1 MTKHLVIGSG
11 SVGTAVATQLAASG
25 EAVVLVSRRG
35 TGPADPLITTVAADA
50 TSSQRLLEIA
60 PKAAA
65 IYNCANPDYHRW
77 PQDWPPL
84 ASAFLEY
91 AERTGAVLATCS
103 NLYGYG
109 PVTGPVSTALPLLA
123 TGTKGRVRAAM
134 WLEAKSLHDAG
145 RIRATEVRGSD
156 YITASDASRIASA
169 RVVPRILA
177 GKSVSV
183 IGPINQ
189 PHSWTAPRDVAS
201 LLIETARNSLAW
213 GKAWHVP
220 SNPPRTQHE
229 VVNDIADTAQVAHV
243 KVAEVPRSI
252 TRLLGLFNP
261 AIKELDETSH
271 QWDRPFVI
279 DDAESRAVFG
289 LQPTP
294 WREILEEVVL
304 NYRRL

>member
-11 SVGTAVATQLAASG
+11 SVGAALATQLAASG
-25 EAVVLVSRRG
+25 EEVILVSRRG
-35 TGPADPLITTVAADA
+35 IGPQNPRINTVAADA

-60 PKAAA
+60 PRAEA
-65 IYNCANPDYHRW
+65 IYNCANPEYHKW

-109 PVTGPVSTALPLLA
+109 PVTEPLSTSLPLLA
-123 TGTKGRVRAAM
+123 SGSKGRVRAAM
-134 WLEAKSLHDAG
+134 WLEAKKLHDAG

-177 GKSVSV
+177 GKSVSL

-189 PHSWTAPRDVAS
+189 PHSWTAPRDVAA
-201 LLIETARNSLAW
+201 LLIAAARDPFAW

-220 SNPPRTQHE
+220 SNPPRTQRE
-229 VVNDIADTAQVAHV
+229 VIDDIADTAQVEHV
-243 KVAEVPRSI
+243 KVQEVPRSV
-252 TRLLGLFNP
+252 TRILGLFNP
-261 AIKELDETSH
+261 AIRELDETAH

-279 DDAESRAVFG
+279 DDAESRAAFG

-294 WREILEEVVL
+294 WHEILDEIVL
-304 NYRRL
+304 RYRQI